1 MRSTSK
7 IPPKL
12 SKTVS
17 KVVAQI
23 VDLIDAFGFHF
34 EVCVVRAHRARGRKP
49 CGRHPVVGRRLREI

>member
-17 KVVAQI
+17 QVVAQI
-23 VDLIDAFGFHF
+23 VDEIDAFSFHVDVHVGE
-34 EVCVVRAHRARGRKP
+34 EVAA
-49 CGRHPVVGRRLREI
+49 

>member
-34 EVCVVRAHRARGRKP
+34 EVCVVRAHKTRGRKP
-49 CGRHPVVGRRLREI
+49 CGRRPVVGRRYSES